1 MQVWRATVLQ
11 TGQSDEQRT
20 ITGLAEDYAGLLNL
34 SRTTTRLPRSELV
47 HIVPSLKPRKCRRR
61 LRDGLPRLD
70 VAQSQNGKHAPVH
83 IQNLP
88 VYEIR
93 RWRC

>member
-34 SRTTTRLPRSELV
+34 SRATTRLPRSGLV
-47 HIVPSLKPRKCRRR
+47 Q
-61 LRDGLPRLD
+61 
-70 VAQSQNGKHAPVH
+70 QSFSRVNMLFTCPAAIFSKLVGSTFRYTADTSSWSKMRP
-83 IQNLP
+83 
-88 VYEIR
+88 
-93 RWRC
+93 

>member
-34 SRTTTRLPRSELV
+34 SRATTRLPRSGLV
-47 HIVPSLKPRKCRRR
+47 QCCFSRVDYQFDRPLLLNTLREWDQPRQESES
-61 LRDGLPRLD
+61 D
-70 VAQSQNGKHAPVH
+70 
-83 IQNLP
+83 
-88 VYEIR
+88 
-93 RWRC
+93 